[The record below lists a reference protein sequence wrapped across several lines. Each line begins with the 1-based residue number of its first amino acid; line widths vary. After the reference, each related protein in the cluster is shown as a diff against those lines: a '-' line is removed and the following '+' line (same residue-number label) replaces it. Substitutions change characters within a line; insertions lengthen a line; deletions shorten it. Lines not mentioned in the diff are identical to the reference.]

1 MATGENIG
9 MMEGAFFVGRKAIL
23 DWLNEL
29 LKTNL
34 TKIEETCSGAI
45 ACQLCDALYGPESRK
60 VPMHKVKW
68 DCKADFEYTQNYK
81 ILQDVF
87 QKVGVNKVIP
97 VAQLIRGKYQDNL
110 EFMQWFKRF
119 FELNYSGM
127 PEDYDAIK
135 RRAKGNGVAT
145 FDKRMASKPK
155 SKPRR
160 GHGSSATS
168 RRPTRTAGSRV
179 NSNNSKRSSTGNS
192 DKSNNNNN
200 NGTSSRSGNSRSS
213 TGRSSNNGS
222 DRTTTKGRPQQK
234 ENRRTNTHSNNK
246 RSSAMNAQLVAKNE
260 ELTSENTTLLTTV
273 TGLEKER
280 DFYFGKLRDVEI
292 LIQNLTENDTEPTK
306 EVKGLCDSILKIL
319 YATEEDFTTGGGG
332 DDDDDDAEEEEE
344 EDVAAVVEENNGAS
358 QKVQMKEDD
367 DIATTNV
374 NVESKMEVTA
384 PVVKSPT
391 PLPGPTQNVNETKV
405 VEQEDDEGLGL
416 DEGVET
422 F

>member
-1 MATGENIG
+1 MN
-9 MMEGAFFVGRKAIL
+9 
-23 DWLNEL
+23 
-29 LKTNL
+29 
-34 TKIEETCSGAI
+34 
-45 ACQLCDALYGPESRK
+45 
-60 VPMHKVKW
+60 
-68 DCKADFEYTQNYK
+68 

-135 RRAKGNGVAT
+135 RRAKGKGVAT

-192 DKSNNNNN
+192 DKSNNNN

-344 EDVAAVVEENNGAS
+344 VAAVVEENNGAS
-358 QKVQMKEDD
+358 QKVQMKDDD

>member
-23 DWLNEL
+23 DWLNTL

-45 ACQLCDALYGPESRK
+45 ACQLCDALYGPESKK

-135 RRAKGNGVAT
+135 RRAKGKGVAT

-155 SKPRR
+155 SRPTRSQ
-160 GHGSSATS
+160 GSTNT
-168 RRPTRTAGSRV
+168 RRPTRTAGS
-179 NSNNSKRSSTGNS
+179 SN
-192 DKSNNNNN
+192 
-200 NGTSSRSGNSRSS
+200 SSRSTNSSKRASSGASSNSSRNSESSSSRSS
-213 TGRSSNNGS
+213 
-222 DRTTTKGRPQQK
+222 KGRQARTAQQK
-234 ENRRTNTHSNNK
+234 ENRRTNTFSK
-246 RSSAMNAQLVAKNE
+246 RNASTGGGVVNAQLAAKNE
-260 ELTSENTTLLTTV
+260 ELTAENATLLNTV
-273 TGLEKER
+273 NGLEKER

-292 LIQNLTENDTEPTK
+292 LLQNLTENDAEEPTK
-306 EVKGLCDSILKIL
+306 EVKSLSDTILKIL
-319 YATEEDFTTGGGG
+319 YATEEDFTNGEG
-332 DDDDDDAEEEEE
+332 EEENGDVENAGEKEE
-344 EDVAAVVEENNGAS
+344 VVDNES
-358 QKVQMKEDD
+358 
-367 DIATTNV
+367 NV
-374 NVESKMEVTA
+374 NAESKMEVSA
-384 PVVKSPT
+384 PVVDSPA
-391 PLPGPTQNVNETKV
+391 PLPGPVDKSSPQQVNETK
-405 VEQEDDEGLGL
+405 ETENNGEDSLGL
-416 DEGVET
+416 DDGVET

>member
-23 DWLNEL
+23 DWLNTL

-45 ACQLCDALYGPESRK
+45 ACQLCDALYGPESKK

-135 RRAKGNGVAT
+135 RRAKGKGVAT

-155 SKPRR
+155 
-160 GHGSSATS
+160 
-168 RRPTRTAGSRV
+168 TA
-179 NSNNSKRSSTGNS
+179 
-192 DKSNNNNN
+192 
-200 NGTSSRSGNSRSS
+200 
-213 TGRSSNNGS
+213 
-222 DRTTTKGRPQQK
+222 QQK
-234 ENRRTNTHSNNK
+234 ENRRTNTFSK
-246 RSSAMNAQLVAKNE
+246 RNASTGGGAVNAQLAAKNE
-260 ELTSENTTLLTTV
+260 ELTAENATLLNTV
-273 TGLEKER
+273 NGLEKER

-292 LIQNLTENDTEPTK
+292 LLQNLTENDNEPTK
-306 EVKGLCDSILKIL
+306 EVKSLSDTIFKIL
-319 YATEEDFTTGGGG
+319 YATEEDFTNGEGG
-332 DDDDDDAEEEEE
+332 
-344 EDVAAVVEENNGAS
+344 EENGDVENGGE
-358 QKVQMKEDD
+358 KEESADNES
-367 DIATTNV
+367 NV
-374 NVESKMEVTA
+374 NVESKMEVSA
-384 PVVKSPT
+384 PVVKSPA
-391 PLPGPTQNVNETKV
+391 PLPGPVDKSSPQQVNETK
-405 VEQEDDEGLGL
+405 ETEDNGEDSLGL
-416 DEGVET
+416 DDGVET

>member
-135 RRAKGNGVAT
+135 RRAKGKGVAT

-192 DKSNNNNN
+192 DKSNNNNNNN

-344 EDVAAVVEENNGAS
+344 VAAVVEENNGAS
-358 QKVQMKEDD
+358 QKVQMKDDD